1 MLVIASDRFENIV
14 RLYAL
19 FENVLNV
26 FGWRFVVIAVREFE
40 VCSDFWICIFLKDHF
55 FLVAIH

>member
-40 VCSDFWICIFLKDHF
+40 VCSDTIFDFHRP
-55 FLVAIH
+55 